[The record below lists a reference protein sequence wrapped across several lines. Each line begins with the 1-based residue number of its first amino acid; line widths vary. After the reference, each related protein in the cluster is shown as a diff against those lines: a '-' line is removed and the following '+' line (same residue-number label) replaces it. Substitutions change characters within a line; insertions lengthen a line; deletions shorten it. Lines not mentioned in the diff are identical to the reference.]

1 MEATDRSTERATLD
15 NKWAEIDAATRRV
28 AVLTK
33 RICRRLDATRLDE
46 AEISKIKSQLGVT

>member
-28 AVLTK
+28 AVLQK
-33 RICRRLDATRLDE
+33 RIDRRIQASMLDE
-46 AEISKIKSQLGVT
+46 AEIQKIKSQLGVT